1 MVLQEFERQWLD
13 DHGGR
18 SECDVNVDDNG
29 DKYVYMLTMRGDDR
43 RVYLPPTK
51 VDYERIK
58 KQRA

>member
-1 MVLQEFERQWLD
+1 M
-13 DHGGR
+13 
-18 SECDVNVDDNG
+18 NVDDNG